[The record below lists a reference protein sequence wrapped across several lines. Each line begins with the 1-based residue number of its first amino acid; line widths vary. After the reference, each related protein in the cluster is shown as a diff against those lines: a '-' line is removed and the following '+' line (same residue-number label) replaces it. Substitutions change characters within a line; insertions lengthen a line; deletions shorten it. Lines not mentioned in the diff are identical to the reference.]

1 MRMRVDQLSGRNEVF
16 MTLKEQ
22 VLSCLEKNRT
32 QSISGE
38 QLAEKFNVSRSAVWK
53 VINALRTE
61 GYDIEAV
68 TNRGYRL
75 AGDKDRLSAPGIAAF
90 AEYIDPEKIFVDRFY
105 KQ

>member
-1 MRMRVDQLSGRNEVF
+1 MLHHMRMRIDQLSGRNEVF

-68 TNRGYRL
+68 SYTHLSENNRIWSRNIFFCFAGIYRFFS
-75 AGDKDRLSAPGIAAF
+75 GSS
-90 AEYIDPEKIFVDRFY
+90 EK
-105 KQ
+105 